1 MSDSTSTPTAQL
13 DKADREH
20 LEDVVTDMRDRVEAN
35 VRYQLEGHNL
45 EAEPDADHD
54 EDALIE
60 AIERERVEDD
70 SWSEA
75 YEQYITGV
83 GYTIV
88 NRLAALR
95 CLEVRDFIDEEVTVF
110 REDGL
115 TPAADR
121 LVTEQFLMEDEA
133 IIEAYTNACDDLQDE
148 IELLFDTDSAY
159 SQLDPDADTFRA
171 LCEELDRVP
180 DAAWRAD
187 DVLGWVYEYYN
198 VKLLDD
204 LRRKGDRE
212 GLEPE
217 DVPPANQF
225 YTPHWVVRMLT
236 DNSLGKL
243 YLEDTNDLEATVE
256 AQDDLTPEERKHRPL
271 SPDETPSI
279 AEFCTYLVPS
289 EEAGEAPEFDGPE
302 DLRVIDPAC
311 GSGHFLL
318 YAFDVLERIWR
329 AETEVDPAE
338 IPEKIL
344 EHNLYGVDLDMR
356 ACQLAA
362 FNLYL
367 KARSRA
373 AAEGADEFTMP
384 EVGIV
389 CADATVADVE
399 GVEEVFAEVAD
410 GDDEI
415 ANALETILDAF
426 EEVHGLGSLLDV
438 RGTLGGVFEDD
449 SDDDGVQITLG
460 DDPRED
466 HTLSQILHSLREAV
480 ESQRDGDSF
489 LAQDLR
495 SFVRLLDVLAKDYDV
510 TLMNPPYGSRN
521 RMPDSV
527 KNYINTT
534 YRYKPEFY
542 INFFEVT
549 DRLTK
554 TCGRIGMLVP
564 RTFMYKSS
572 FQQFRE
578 EFVGDRG
585 SFDFL
590 SEFGL
595 GILDNATVRTVGT
608 VVRSGINK
616 STSDV
621 GQFYRLHDVDSN
633 NKESQFI
640 RAAFYEKYG
649 KEGIQRRF
657 KVSMNDFRKVPGNP
671 ISYWLPNELR
681 ELYTSNVLF
690 DSDIADVNRESL
702 GTTKVGLQSGDD
714 DRFSRFFWETT
725 GNISDVPFA
734 KGGTDAWVL
743 PQVNNTVLWNQ
754 DGKKIKR
761 TTSARP
767 QNTEYYFTEA
777 LAFNRIKETGRRFGY
792 LHSNSIF
799 SDTGMVFLPKRAIW
813 NVLAY
818 ANSNLTTAL
827 VLGLTVGRHWNVGEI
842 GRIPWSRQLEDE
854 AKLNSKVKDQFTEM
868 IHLRARSPVSPY
880 YVAPGILPIEQE
892 AEFFYSK
899 HPHHDGITDELKLQ
913 GSIMSESITEAAQ
926 RNVKRKRKRKAQL
939 ENLSADIDG
948 ILYDALDIS
957 EPTQQKV
964 RDEIYLRTSESPE
977 DRQIPDPDS
986 VPETPENLTEQ
997 VKDLIHHFAMEAV
1010 RTEPDGIIPIHE
1022 LDDQPD
1028 MLTRIVEQ
1036 FEAAYDEYATD
1047 RLAEVDAILGDR
1059 PADEEAY
1066 PNLRAFIT
1074 NDLFEYHT
1082 TTMENTP
1089 IMWRVSTERLVAD
1102 ANGEGFG
1109 CFLDYHSLDGGLLDR
1124 LTTQY
1129 LEPRQA
1135 QLREK
1140 QQAADRRRNDES
1152 LAATAQSEAAEVYST
1167 AESQLQQCN
1176 AFGDVLQELGHPT
1189 PRAELPIEDGTLESL
1204 RRAVAAFRTET
1215 AARIESLEEL
1225 RTAEGEAWFQE
1236 TFSDGFYEKVQEWNE
1251 EWLDALAELETA
1263 CEAYAQPTSEPVEAH
1278 LYDLF
1283 EYFNWRLKGSDHYS
1297 SSGILF
1303 MTYYFEREGDHL
1315 LNDDG
1320 QPHAGAAPTDNQLA
1334 SLAAGVEATEHI
1346 DDTHLEAMVEA
1357 DDDLETIDD
1366 LPPIADFK
1374 ALAETIDEQCQT
1386 IAKALPSAWRD
1397 RAISEVTTPGYDPV
1411 PKHGVAI
1418 NIAPLAEASIV
1429 PQLVEEKV
1437 I

>member
-35 VRYQLEGHNL
+35 VRYQLEGYNL

-60 AIERERVEDD
+60 AIERERVDDD
-70 SWSEA
+70 SWTEA

-133 IIEAYTNACDDLQDE
+133 ILEAYTNACDDLQDE

-338 IPEKIL
+338 IPRQIL

-384 EVGIV
+384 DVGIV

-415 ANALETILDAF
+415 ATALETILDAF

-460 DDPRED
+460 DDPRAD

-495 SFVRLLDVLAKDYDV
+495 SFVRLLDVLAQDYDV
-510 TLMNPPYGSRN
+510 ALMNPPYGSRN
-521 RMPDSV
+521 RMPDTVTSYV
-527 KNYINTT
+527 KQH
-534 YRYKPEFY
+534 YRYRPEFY
-542 INFFEVT
+542 INFFE
-549 DRLTK
+549 
-554 TCGRIGMLVP
+554 TCESLVSNDGRVGMLIP

-572 FQQFRE
+572 FEDFRTD
-578 EFVGDRG
+578 FVGSRG

-590 SEFGL
+590 AEFGI
-595 GILDNATVRTVGT
+595 GVLDNATVRTVGS
-608 VVRSGINK
+608 VVQIGSNNKQSSG
-616 STSDV
+616 S
-621 GQFYRLHDVDSN
+621 FYRLHDLESDRKEPQFLIAAFEDRNLTDVKRSYEVDMDDFRRVPGTPINYWIPKRIRDLYESEVVLDAKN
-633 NKESQFI
+633 GGVDKESH
-640 RAAFYEKYG
+640 
-649 KEGIQRRF
+649 
-657 KVSMNDFRKVPGNP
+657 
-671 ISYWLPNELR
+671 
-681 ELYTSNVLF
+681 
-690 DSDIADVNRESL
+690 
-702 GTTKVGLQSGDD
+702 GTTKQGLITGNS
-714 DRFSRFFWETT
+714 DRFVRKFWDSLGGNWVPLAT
-725 GNISDVPFA
+725 G
-734 KGGTDAWVL
+734 GEDAWVI
-743 PQVNNTVLWNQ
+743 PQASQSVLWEGE
-754 DGKKIKR
+754 GKEIRRIKNSR
-761 TTSARP
+761 TRTFSVRFD
-767 QNTEYYFTEA
+767 QA
-777 LAFNRIKETGRRFGY
+777 LAYNRIKETARRFGI
-792 LHSNSIF
+792 LNSDSIF
-799 SDTGMVFLPKRAIW
+799 SDTGMVYDPDSDPYKT
-813 NVLAY
+813 LAY
-818 ANSNLTTAL
+818 TNSDLLTYLA
-827 VLGLTVGRHWNVGEI
+827 LGLTIGRHWNTTEVGKFPWPKEVEQNDSI
-842 GRIPWSRQLEDE
+842 GDLAEQQFSTITKIRINDP
-854 AKLNSKVKDQFTEM
+854 K
-868 IHLRARSPVSPY
+868 SPY
-880 YVAPGILPIEQE
+880 YVAPEIMPSSWDFES
-892 AEFFYSK
+892 FYK
-899 HPHHDGITDELKLQ
+899 HPHAEEVTERISEDNYPDKEMTIMRAGRIGLKSKLQ
-913 GSIMSESITEAAQ
+913 NKTE
-926 RNVKRKRKRKAQL
+926 L
-939 ENLSADIDG
+939 ETIADKIDKL
-948 ILYDALDIS
+948 LYKCFSFDTEI
-957 EPTQQKV
+957 QQQI
-964 RDEIYLRTSESPE
+964 RQEIFLRTSESPE

-1047 RLAEVDAILGDR
+1047 RLAEVDSILGDR

-1102 ANGEGFG
+1102 AKGEGFG

-1135 QLREK
+1135 QLREQ

-1152 LAATAQSEAAEVYST
+1152 LAATAQSEAAEAYST

-1176 AFGDVLQELGHPT
+1176 AFGDVLQELGQPT

-1204 RRAVAAFRTET
+1204 REAVAAFRTAT
-1215 AARIESLEEL
+1215 AARIATLEEL
-1225 RTAEGEAWFQE
+1225 RTAEGETWFQE
-1236 TFSDGFYEKVQEWNE
+1236 TFSDGFYEKVQEWQE
-1251 EWLDALAELETA
+1251 EWLDALADLETA

-1315 LNDDG
+1315 LSDDG
-1320 QPHAGAAPTDNQLA
+1320 QPHTGAAPTDNQLA
-1334 SLAAGVEATEHI
+1334 SLAAGIEATDHI

-1357 DDDLETIDD
+1357 DDDIETIDD
-1366 LPPIADFK
+1366 LPPIAEFK
-1374 ALAETIDEQCQT
+1374 ALAETIDEQCHT